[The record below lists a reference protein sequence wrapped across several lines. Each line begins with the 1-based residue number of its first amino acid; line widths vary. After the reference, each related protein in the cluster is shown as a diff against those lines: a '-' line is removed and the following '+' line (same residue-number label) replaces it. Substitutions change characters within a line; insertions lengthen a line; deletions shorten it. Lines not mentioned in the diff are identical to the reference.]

1 MKIKYRMWTVSIESK
16 HRKASMSHVMLDKV
30 NFKRKSIISDKEYFY
45 ADKMVSSSERNCN
58 PNMYV
63 SRNRAL
69 KHIKQKDW
77 WYWKET

>member
-1 MKIKYRMWTVSIESK
+1 
-16 HRKASMSHVMLDKV
+16 MSHVMLDKV

-69 KHIKQKDW
+69 KHIKQKD
-77 WYWKET
+77 